1 MLDVAICDIKTVGEW
16 RIMSSRR
23 RPTNAAERVVIRI
36 NRVPHPHPDEAE
48 DLIAKLVVRE
58 LVSRR
63 GTAEGM
69 L

>member
-1 MLDVAICDIKTVGEW
+1 
-16 RIMSSRR
+16 MSLRKQ
-23 RPTNAAERVVIRI
+23 PNGGAEKVVIRI

-48 DLIAKLVVRE
+48 DLIARLVVKE
-58 LVSRR
+58 LVLRR